1 MEFLLCPLL
10 AAALSA
16 GVSAFLL
23 HTRLG
28 LRLAPDLPNE
38 RSLHR
43 APIPRLGGLGV
54 VLAVVVA
61 AWCAGPGFHV
71 LAWLAGGLALV
82 SLLDDLRDLP
92 AGLRLLV
99 HLGAAAAW
107 VFTVLPAPTFVLGLA
122 LVLLLAWGI
131 NLYNFMDGANGL
143 AGGMALIGFGSLA
156 AAAWLG
162 GDARLALF
170 CLAVAAAA
178 LGFLVFNFDPA
189 RIFLGDC
196 GSIPLGF
203 LAGAL
208 GLWGWTRGVW
218 DGFVPALAFAPFLAD
233 ATLTLARRALRG
245 EKVWHAHREHY
256 YQRLVRMGWSHR
268 RLALG
273 AYALMLCCGLLAL
286 LPQSWRATAVCGV
299 LAAHAAIFLGVD
311 RLWHRH
317 ESAAAKA

>member
-61 AWCAGPGFHV
+61 AWCAGPEFHA

-82 SLLDDLRDLP
+82 SLLDDLRGLP
-92 AGLRLLV
+92 AWLRLLV
-99 HLGAAAAW
+99 HLGAVAAW
-107 VFTVLPAPTFVLGLA
+107 VLTVLPAPTFVLGLA

-156 AAAWLG
+156 AAAGLG
-162 GDARLALF
+162 GDPRLALF
-170 CLAVAAAA
+170 CLVVAAAA

-208 GLWGWTRGVW
+208 GLWGWARGAW
-218 DGFVPALAFAPFLAD
+218 DALVPLLVFLPFIAD

-268 RLALG
+268 RMALG
-273 AYALMLCCGLLAL
+273 AYALMLFCGLLAL
-286 LPQSWRATAVCGV
+286 LPQALRAPAFFVALLV
-299 LAAHAAIFLGVD
+299 HAALFLRVD
-311 RLWHRH
+311 RLWRGH
-317 ESAAAKA
+317 SGAAAKG

>member
-10 AAALSA
+10 AALLSA
-16 GVSAFLL
+16 GVSGFLL

-54 VLAVVVA
+54 VLAIVLA
-61 AWCAGPGFHV
+61 AWCAGPEFHV

-82 SLLDDLRDLP
+82 SLLDDLRGLP
-92 AGLRLLV
+92 ALLRLLV
-99 HLGAAAAW
+99 HLGAAAVW
-107 VFTVLPAPTFVLGLA
+107 VFTVLPAPTFFLAGA

-162 GDARLALF
+162 GDPRLALF

-208 GLWGWTRGVW
+208 GLWGWARGVW
-218 DGFVPALAFAPFLAD
+218 DGCVPLLAFLPFLAD

-245 EKVWHAHREHY
+245 EKVWQAHREHH

-268 RLALG
+268 RMALG

-286 LPQSWRATAVCGV
+286 LPQALRAAALVVALAV
-299 LAAHAAIFLGVD
+299 HAVIFLGVE
-311 RLWHRH
+311 RLWRRH
-317 ESAAAKA
+317 DDAGAKG

>member
-1 MEFLLCPLL
+1 MEFLLCALC

-16 GVSAFLL
+16 GVSGFLL

-54 VLAVVVA
+54 VLAILAA
-61 AWCAGPGFHV
+61 AWCAGAEFHG

-82 SLLDDLRDLP
+82 SLADDLRGLP
-92 AGLRLLV
+92 AWLRLCA
-99 HLGAAAAW
+99 HLAAAAAW
-107 VFTVLPAPTFVLGLA
+107 VFTVLPAPTFWLGA
-122 LVLLLAWGI
+122 GLVLLLAWSI

-208 GLWGWTRGVW
+208 GLWGWARGAW
-218 DGFVPALAFAPFLAD
+218 DGIAPLLAFLPFLAD
-233 ATLTLARRALRG
+233 ASLTLARRALRG
-245 EKVWHAHREHY
+245 ERVWHAHREHY

-268 RLALG
+268 RLALA
-273 AYALMLCCGLLAL
+273 AYGLMLGCGLLVLLPPPARPVAL
-286 LPQSWRATAVCGV
+286 LAALAVHGA
-299 LAAHAAIFLGVD
+299 LFLGVD
-311 RLWHRH
+311 RLWRRH
-317 ESAAAKA
+317 CDAVVKE

>member
-16 GVSAFLL
+16 GVSALL
-23 HTRLG
+23 LYTRLG

-54 VLAVVVA
+54 VLAAILA
-61 AWCAGPGFHV
+61 AWCAGPAFHV
-71 LAWLAGGLALV
+71 LAWLTGGLALV
-82 SLLDDLRDLP
+82 SLLDDLRGLP
-92 AGLRLLV
+92 AWLRLLV

-107 VFTVLPAPTFVLGLA
+107 VFTVLPAPTFAFGLG
-122 LVLLLAWGI
+122 LVLLLAWGT

-178 LGFLVFNFDPA
+178 LGFLIFNFDPA

-208 GLWGWTRGVW
+208 GLWGWTRDAW
-218 DGFVPALAFAPFLAD
+218 NALVPLLAFLPFLAD

-268 RLALG
+268 RMAQG
-273 AYALMLCCGLLAL
+273 AYALMLFCGLLAL
-286 LPQSWRATAVCGV
+286 LPRPAL
-299 LAAHAAIFLGVD
+299 LAAVFVASALHAAIFRGVD
-311 RLWHRH
+311 RLWRRH
-317 ESAAAKA
+317 EEAAAKG